1 MVKTI
6 NKLRPKFTTHAD
18 GTDAVLYIHE
28 LVGEADGPTV
38 GISASIHGNENA
50 GSQAVLELYRSIRDL
65 PLKGRILLL
74 PVANPRAFA
83 VNHRFTPLDELNL
96 NREFPGDDRGTYTQQ
111 LAFALA
117 REYFDKIEVNIDLH
131 SGTDRP
137 TVDYV
142 YIWSDEGLSRA
153 FGSRI
158 LYRPTAGK
166 AGTVYAGTT
175 KTVTI
180 DRRPEFKATTI
191 ELGGGIVDQGPY
203 VKRTVEGMLNQLRYL
218 GVIEGDPKPPPS
230 QVVVHELAGI
240 RPKHGGWLEPLC
252 PPNGEPIKGGS
263 LLGRVVSPYDFETI
277 EEIPTPF
284 ENGIMVMQHLTRN
297 LVEAGDYGFMVGNL
311 EGAEFS

>member
-1 MVKTI
+1 MVKSI

-18 GTDAVLYIHE
+18 GSDAVLFIHE
-28 LVGEADGPTV
+28 LVGESDGPTV

-50 GSQAVLELYRSIRDL
+50 GSQAILDLYRVL
-65 PLKGRILLL
+65 KGMKLKGRILLL
-74 PVANPRAFA
+74 PVANPKAFA

-96 NREFPGDDRGTYTQQ
+96 NREFPGDPRGNYTQQ
-111 LAFALA
+111 LAHALA
-117 REYFDKIEVNIDLH
+117 EEYFAKLDANIDLH

-153 FGSRI
+153 FGSKL
-158 LYRPTAGK
+158 LYRPTTGK
-166 AGTVYAGTT
+166 TGTVYTGTT

-180 DRRPEFKATTI
+180 DRRPEMKVTTI

-203 VKRTVEGMLNQLRYL
+203 VKRTVDGMLNQLRYL
-218 GVIEGDPKPPPS
+218 GVIEGEVQPNPK
-230 QVVVHELAGI
+230 QVVVTELVGI
-240 RPKHGGWLEPLC
+240 RPKHGGWLEPLS
-252 PPNGEPIKGGS
+252 PPNGEIIKGGQ

-284 ENGIMVMQHLTRN
+284 ENGIMVMQHLSRN

-311 EGAEFS
+311 DGAEH

>member
-1 MVKTI
+1 MVKSI

-18 GTDAVLYIHE
+18 GSDAVLFIHE
-28 LVGEADGPTV
+28 LVGESDGPTV

-50 GSQAVLELYRSIRDL
+50 GSQAILDLYRVL
-65 PLKGRILLL
+65 QGMKLKGRILLL
-74 PVANPRAFA
+74 PVANPKAFA

-96 NREFPGDDRGTYTQQ
+96 NREFPGDPRGNYTQQ
-111 LAFALA
+111 LAHALA
-117 REYFDKIEVNIDLH
+117 EEYFAKLDANIDLH

-153 FGSRI
+153 FGSKI
-158 LYRPTAGK
+158 LYRPTTGK
-166 AGTVYAGTT
+166 TGTVYTGTT

-180 DRRPEFKATTI
+180 DRRPEMKVTTI

-203 VKRTVEGMLNQLRYL
+203 VKRTVDGMLNQLRYL
-218 GVIEGDPKPPPS
+218 GVIEGEVQPNPK
-230 QVVVHELAGI
+230 QVVITELVGI
-240 RPKHGGWLEPLC
+240 RPKHGGWLEPLS
-252 PPNGEPIKGGS
+252 PANGEIIKGGQ

-284 ENGIMVMQHLTRN
+284 ENGIMVMQHLSRN

-311 EGAEFS
+311 DGAEH

>member
-1 MVKTI
+1 MVKSI

-18 GTDAVLYIHE
+18 GSDAVLFIHE
-28 LVGEADGPTV
+28 LVGESDGPTV

-50 GSQAVLELYRSIRDL
+50 GSQAILELYRV
-65 PLKGRILLL
+65 LKDMRLNGRILLL

-96 NREFPGDDRGTYTQQ
+96 NREFPGDPRGNYTQQ
-111 LAFALA
+111 LAHALA
-117 REYFDKIEVNIDLH
+117 EEYFAKLDANIDLH

-153 FGSRI
+153 FGSKL
-158 LYRPTAGK
+158 LYRPTTGK
-166 AGTVYAGTT
+166 SGTLYSGTT

-180 DRRPEFKATTI
+180 DRRPEMKVTTI

-203 VKRTVEGMLNQLRYL
+203 VKRTVDGMLNQLRYL
-218 GVIEGDPKPPPS
+218 GVIEGDVVAPPK
-230 QVVVHELAGI
+230 QVVVTELVGI
-240 RPKHGGWLEPLC
+240 RPKHGGWLEPLS
-252 PPNGEPIKGGS
+252 PANGEIIKGGQ

-311 EGAEFS
+311 DGAGQ